1 MPDVVTCLLLHKGKL
16 LILKRS
22 KKVNTY
28 QGWWG
33 GVAGYIEPDERPLQT
48 AYKEIFEEVG
58 LQKTDVALVKQI
70 TPVRITD
77 TYKDTTYDW
86 MIHPFIFMVEKKDK
100 VQIDW
105 EHSEYR
111 WISPDE
117 ITHYKTVP
125 HLKEIIR
132 EHLM

>member
-1 MPDVVTCLLLHKGKL
+1 MPHVVSCLLVYDGKL

-22 KKVNTY
+22 KNVRTY
-28 QGWWG
+28 KGFWG
-33 GVAGYIEPDERPLQT
+33 VVAGYIEAGEKPFET
-48 AYKEIFEEVG
+48 ALKEIREEVG
-58 LQKTDVALVKQI
+58 LGNDDVELEKKGKPVKTSDV
-70 TPVRITD
+70 
-77 TYKDTTYDW
+77 YKGKRYEW
-86 MIHPFIFMVEKKDK
+86 IIYPFIFKIKKKDK